1 MEENELLAEAIGWEK
16 DQIETVDGVTY
27 IVIGDERHRFD
38 FNDPLVIEPIREKYQ
53 PQVIELAAD
62 SVWANVPGSELRV
75 GSSVA
80 EAIARAVIASEG
92 LA

>member
-53 PQVIELAAD
+53 VQVIGD
-62 SVWANVPGSELRV
+62 CWANVPGSELRV

-80 EAIARAVIASEG
+80 EAIARAVIAAEG